1 MSTYLKQM
9 VFSVNLCEQQAY
21 LSLAGMTSPKADRAQ
36 KVSMYYLD
44 IYKMV
49 TVKPGAKMVS
59 REKQATAECWGHRG
73 KRPGAGTL
81 WGKSPKEKPDR
92 SCWGTHRSP

>member
-9 VFSVNLCEQQAY
+9 VFSVNLYEQQAY

-49 TVKPGAKMVS
+49 TVKPGAEMV
-59 REKQATAECWGHRG
+59 
-73 KRPGAGTL
+73 
-81 WGKSPKEKPDR
+81 
-92 SCWGTHRSP
+92 